1 MITFVI
7 ERIRNFIH
15 KNHRI
20 NYNIKENVMLE
31 LKNIYKGF
39 DQRVVLDHISLQFP
53 DTGFIGIQGE
63 SGCGKSTLLS
73 IIGMLD
79 DHYLGDIY
87 YNHEKITDRN
97 AFIREHISFMMQN
110 KDVINALTV

>member
-1 MITFVI
+1 
-7 ERIRNFIH
+7 
-15 KNHRI
+15 
-20 NYNIKENVMLE
+20 MLE